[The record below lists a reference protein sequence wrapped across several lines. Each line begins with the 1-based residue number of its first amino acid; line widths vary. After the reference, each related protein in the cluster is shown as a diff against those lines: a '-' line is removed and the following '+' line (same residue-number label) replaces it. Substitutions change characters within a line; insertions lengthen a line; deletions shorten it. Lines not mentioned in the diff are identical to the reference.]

1 MVEKEKLK
9 LPYEASA
16 LEVVTFEFSDIITT
30 SDPKGPTPGK
40 DDVSDGS
47 WIKP

>member
-16 LEVVTFEFSDIITT
+16 LEVVTFEFSDIVTT
-30 SDPKGPTPGK
+30 SNPTANPDKG
-40 DDVSDGS
+40 DVGEGS